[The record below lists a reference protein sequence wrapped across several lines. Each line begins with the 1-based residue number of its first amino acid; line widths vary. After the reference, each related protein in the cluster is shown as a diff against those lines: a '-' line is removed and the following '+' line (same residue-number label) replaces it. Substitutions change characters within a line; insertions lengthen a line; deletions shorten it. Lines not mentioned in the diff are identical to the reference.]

1 MKYVPLYHQEKF
13 FAIKGIALSKK
24 NMSNQLMS
32 ATDYLRA
39 LFELMHK
46 DILQNDIVL
55 MDETT
60 INVIN
65 NESQCYIWMINSSK
79 HDVPILLYF
88 FKAAMEHKN
97 ALEILDGFKDKYVKS
112 DCYKAYDGIPE

>member
-1 MKYVPLYHQEKF
+1 
-13 FAIKGIALSKK
+13 
-24 NMSNQLMS
+24 MS

-88 FKAAMEHKN
+88 FKVSREHKN
-97 ALEILDGFKDKYVKS
+97 ALEILDGFKGKYVKS